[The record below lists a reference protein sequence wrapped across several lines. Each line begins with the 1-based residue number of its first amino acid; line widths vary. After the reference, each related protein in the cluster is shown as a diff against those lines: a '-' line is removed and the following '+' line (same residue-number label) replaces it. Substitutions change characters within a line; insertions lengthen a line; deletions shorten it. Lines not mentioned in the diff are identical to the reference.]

1 MLMVDGNK
9 EFFMNILL
17 FKVTIPYMQSE
28 HVSGKHWLWETIQA
42 CEYRHLS
49 GRYKNRCRNSSMGEG
64 RRGSILINWNKP
76 VEKYL
81 CVIFGTGILS
91 NANLSRARKTGLYG
105 WKVKRKWERELS
117 TAMTTELF
125 KVRRTQ
131 ATNIKTL
138 KIINSCNLF
147 SSKMFCFVITS
158 HAMQLQFSYAYSLFV
173 LRENNFLSISLLIFK

>member
-1 MLMVDGNK
+1 MQVGNTDCEK
-9 EFFMNILL
+9 P
-17 FKVTIPYMQSE
+17 FKPVSIDTCLGCTRTDVGIP
-28 HVSGKHWLWETIQA
+28 A
-42 CEYRHLS
+42 R
-49 GRYKNRCRNSSMGEG
+49 GRGEG

-147 SSKMFCFVITS
+147 SSKTFCFVITS

-173 LRENNFLSISLLIFK
+173 LRENNFLSISLLIFKKVIQQLYCLCL